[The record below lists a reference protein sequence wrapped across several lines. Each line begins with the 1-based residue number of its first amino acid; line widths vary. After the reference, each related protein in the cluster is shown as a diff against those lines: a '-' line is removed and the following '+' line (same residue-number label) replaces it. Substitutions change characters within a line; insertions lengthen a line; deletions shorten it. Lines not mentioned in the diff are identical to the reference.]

1 MVNDMDIGFQ
11 EFERK
16 YSHLLPWEEAE
27 KKVGRRLDW
36 NNNLDCSLHHD
47 LLVEV
52 VNARQMETLEGD
64 KDSEPNIE
72 I

>member
-1 MVNDMDIGFQ
+1 MMNDKDMSFQ
-11 EFERK
+11 EFEQK

-36 NNNLDCSLHHD
+36 NNNLDCSLYHD

-52 VNARQMETLEGD
+52 VSARQMETSEVD
-64 KDSEPNIE
+64 KDSELNIE

>member
-1 MVNDMDIGFQ
+1 MV
-11 EFERK
+11 
-16 YSHLLPWEEAE
+16 YSHLLPWEETE
-27 KKVGRRLDW
+27 KKVGHRLDW
-36 NNNLDCSLHHD
+36 NNKLDCSLYHD

-52 VNARQMETLEGD
+52 VNARQMETSEVN